1 MSNRKLGE
9 VREALTA
16 AGMDLSYAYE
26 DLVFLEH
33 NGFLL
38 QFTEKENELLIHKN
52 DEANGDELTL
62 AITLLQ
68 QKAAELGLTM
78 NVGGRYRLCQ
88 GDDET
93 IQIEFC

>member
-33 NGFLL
+33 NGFIL
-38 QFTEKENELLIHKN
+38 QFTEQENELLIHKN
-52 DEANGDELTL
+52 DEANEDELAPT
-62 AITLLQ
+62 ITLLQ
-68 QKAAELGLTM
+68 QKATETGLTM
-78 NVGGRYRLCQ
+78 NLGGHYRLSQ